1 MNRFAC
7 HLPALL
13 CATAA
18 VVTPLAAR
26 AQPNVSLYGL
36 VDLSAGQF
44 QTAGTAKTRRLDS
57 GNMTTSFLGFQ
68 GKEDLGDGWL
78 AIFKLEAFL
87 RTDTGAMGR
96 FDGDSF
102 FARNSYV
109 GLQGKYG
116 TVTVGRNTT
125 PLFVST
131 LIFNA
136 IGDSFGYS
144 PSIRQLFTP
153 TTGLAFFGDTGWN
166 NSAFYGSPDVG
177 GLTFSLIGNAAE
189 GAAGATGK
197 NVGGNVLYFAGPFA
211 ATGAYQ
217 QVKNG
222 AFGTPAGWTSQD
234 TWQVGASYDFTV
246 VKLYGQ
252 YSRVKTNATQDTE
265 SKLTSVGASV
275 PIGLG
280 KVLLQYGNARA
291 DFGVSEV
298 TNKTLTLGYDHNLSK
313 NTDLYAVWMNDK
325 LTAKTAGNTVATGI
339 RLRF

>member
-1 MNRFAC
+1 MTRFRHDA
-7 HLPALL
+7 PALL
-13 CATAA
+13 CALAA
-18 VVTPLAAR
+18 ASTPLVAK
-26 AQPNVSLYGL
+26 AQSNVSLYGL

-44 QTAGTAKTRRLDS
+44 QTAGAAKARRLDS

-78 AIFKLEAFL
+78 AVYKLEGFL
-87 RTDTGAMGR
+87 RTDSGASGR
-96 FDGDSF
+96 FDGDGF

-109 GLQGKYG
+109 GLQSKYG
-116 TVTVGRNTT
+116 TVTLGRNTT

-136 IGDSFGYS
+136 FGDSFGFS

-166 NSAFYGSPDVG
+166 NSVYYGSPDFG
-177 GLTFSLIGNAAE
+177 GLSVSLLGNAGE

-197 NVGGNVLYFAGPFA
+197 NFGGNALYFAGPFA
-211 ATGAYQ
+211 ATAAYQ

-222 AFGTPAGWTSQD
+222 AFGAPAGWSSQD
-234 TWQVGASYDFTV
+234 TWQVGASYDFTL
-246 VKLYGQ
+246 VKLFGQ
-252 YSRVKTNATQDTE
+252 YSRVKNKASAETKT
-265 SKLTSVGASV
+265 KLTSVGASV
-275 PIGLG
+275 PMGLG
-280 KVLLQYGNARA
+280 KVLLQYGNANA
-291 DFGVSEV
+291 DFGATAV
-298 TNKTLTLGYDHNLSK
+298 TNKTLTLGYDYNLSK